1 MIVIIIV
8 INCIVIIIII
18 IFFYIFFIVII
29 IIIFYYFYY
38 YYFIIVIIIIVI
50 VIVII
55 VIVIVFIIIIIIS
68 LSIMCSLK
76 WVYKSLRS
84 CRPLCDSLLVY
95 FYTNNTIVLFITII
109 SLINIFLLSGFV
121 KYACLNIN

>member
-1 MIVIIIV
+1 MY
-8 INCIVIIIII
+8 C
-18 IFFYIFFIVII
+18 
-29 IIIFYYFYY
+29 YYYYYYYY
-38 YYFIIVIIIIVI
+38 YYFIVVIIIIVIVI

-76 WVYKSLRS
+76 WVYKSVRS

-121 KYACLNIN
+121 EYACLNIN